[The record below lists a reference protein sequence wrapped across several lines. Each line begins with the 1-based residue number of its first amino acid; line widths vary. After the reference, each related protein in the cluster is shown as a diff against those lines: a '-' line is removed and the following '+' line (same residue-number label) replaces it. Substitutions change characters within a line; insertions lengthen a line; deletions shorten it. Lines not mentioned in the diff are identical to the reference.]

1 MALIHHW
8 MQVNHHHLPLLNAVK
23 DVRRTV
29 LSLLLC
35 SPINKWMTSLLMVLD
50 VTLLV
55 KVHQRQTQA
64 AKSRC
69 KICFAT
75 VCSCFFCPLARVE
88 CNWQEVNIHRC
99 GYGVFL
105 YVPWNRKSNN
115 HLFSCICSRLPA
127 QPIYNCFCHW
137 LLLQINTDIKC
148 GLTNKF
154 SSNKTICAICNCP
167 KKYINTSDLMPISA
181 GKSLMWLRQG

>member
-35 SPINKWMTSLLMVLD
+35 SPIKKWMTSLLMVLD

-69 KICFAT
+69 KICFVT
-75 VCSCFFCPLARVE
+75 ICFFLPSRSRWMQLTTGEHSSLWIRSMFVRALEPEIQQSLIQLHLFTFACTADLQLLLPLVTTANKYWYQVLSD
-88 CNWQEVNIHRC
+88 QQVL
-99 GYGVFL
+99 F
-105 YVPWNRKSNN
+105 KSNN
-115 HLFSCICSRLPA
+115 MCHL
-127 QPIYNCFCHW
+127 
-137 LLLQINTDIKC
+137 
-148 GLTNKF
+148 
-154 SSNKTICAICNCP
+154 
-167 KKYINTSDLMPISA
+167 
-181 GKSLMWLRQG
+181 